1 MAVVSAGTTLTYKEM
16 LKLLEE
22 TEGLKEELFELGEDS
37 VEFICDLE
45 DEDNPLK
52 FKINSSKYNLNAE
65 STLQI
70 LNFAKMP
77 KSVIDEYD
85 IDIIA
90 TAVNWYYANK
100 GGELKA
106 LVKDKTILAFTR
118 PGTEIYST
126 VELIKEMVRALEG
139 FDITEF
145 HFDNVY
151 HTLKETYFSL
161 VVPHKSHDLDDGDI
175 LRAGIFFQNS
185 LVGLKPLTM
194 NGYISRDYHENGMIS
209 AETVEK
215 WSRKQAKKSDDVIDD
230 AEDHYDVYTW
240 AFDTADTIMRAFSRE
255 AKQIEYLSKMEMGN
269 HAGTLFGDIFK
280 KNNIP
285 VAVQKLVREEY
296 VDQPGQTV
304 YDLWNSITLT
314 ANRTEI
320 EDAIATR
327 KKVMEAAGK
336 LAAHPQSCTT
346 CHRLTSEDI

>member
-1 MAVVSAGTTLTYKEM
+1 MAVITAGTSLTYKEM
-16 LKLLEE
+16 VKLLDE
-22 TEGLKEELFELGEDS
+22 TEGLKESLFELGEDK
-37 VEFICDLE
+37 VEFICDFD
-45 DEDNPLK
+45 DEDHPLK
-52 FKINSSKYNLNAE
+52 FKINSEKYNLNAE
-65 STLQI
+65 STMQI

-106 LVKDKTILAFTR
+106 LIKDKTIVAFTR
-118 PGTEIYST
+118 PGTEVYST
-126 VELIKEMVRALEG
+126 VELIKEMERALQG
-139 FDITEF
+139 FDITDF
-145 HFDNVY
+145 QFDNVH

-161 VVPHKSHDLDDGDI
+161 IVPHMTYELDNGDV

-194 NGYISRDYHENGMIS
+194 HGFISRDYHENGMIS
-209 AETVEK
+209 AETIEK
-215 WSRKQAKKSDDVIDD
+215 WSRKQAKKSEDVED
-230 AEDHYDVYTW
+230 EDHYDVYTW
-240 AFDTADTIMRAFSRE
+240 AFDTADTIMRAFKRE
-255 AKQIEYLSKMEMGN
+255 AKQVEYLVDMDMGT
-269 HAGTLFGDIFK
+269 HAGTLFSDIFK

-285 VAVQKLVREEY
+285 AAVQKLVREEY

-320 EDAIATR
+320 EDAIGTR

-336 LAAHPQSCTT
+336 LAAHPQSCST
-346 CHRLTSEDI
+346 CHRLTSEDD